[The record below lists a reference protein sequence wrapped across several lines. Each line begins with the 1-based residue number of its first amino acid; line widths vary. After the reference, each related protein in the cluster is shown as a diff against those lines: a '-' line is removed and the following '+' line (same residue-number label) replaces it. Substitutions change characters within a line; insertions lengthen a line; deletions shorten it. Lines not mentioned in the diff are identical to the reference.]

1 MKRINK
7 MMVIAP
13 ILGLLIGFSANGL
26 YLKEIR
32 HHTSSD
38 SIYTG
43 VTPSGMDETI
53 GREKKIIMYG
63 DTGSYKGLRTIY
75 LYCVLGSNGEGVLYS
90 LYMANSHHYPRAYHD
105 VYMFLTAYTEPDK
118 LTKEIAL
125 SYLRYGIKRND
136 LQSIDIYENLE
147 KYEK

>member
-7 MMVIAP
+7 MMIIAP

-32 HHTSSD
+32 HPIPSD
-38 SIYTG
+38 SIYTD
-43 VTPSGMDETI
+43 VTPTGMDETI
-53 GREKKIIMYG
+53 GLEKKIIMYG
-63 DTGSYKGLRTIY
+63 DTSTYKTLRNLY
-75 LYCVLGSNGEGVLYS
+75 LYFALGSKGEDVLYS

-105 VYMFLTAYTEPDK
+105 VYRFLTNWIRPDK

-136 LQSIDIYENLE
+136 PECIDIYENLQE
-147 KYEK
+147 YE